1 MDLEY
6 FITEHDLVV
15 RQVVASAFSKSRA
28 NLLAQS
34 ILTTVY
40 LVILVIQLCILL
52 VFIIF
57 QDSFLP
63 LILIPQVRPFHA

>member
-6 FITEHDLVV
+6 FITEHGLVV
-15 RQVVASAFSKSRA
+15 HQGVAWAFSKSHA

-40 LVILVIQLCILL
+40 LVIHFCILL
-52 VFIIF
+52 VFIVF

-63 LILIPQVRPFHA
+63 LVLIPQVRPFRA